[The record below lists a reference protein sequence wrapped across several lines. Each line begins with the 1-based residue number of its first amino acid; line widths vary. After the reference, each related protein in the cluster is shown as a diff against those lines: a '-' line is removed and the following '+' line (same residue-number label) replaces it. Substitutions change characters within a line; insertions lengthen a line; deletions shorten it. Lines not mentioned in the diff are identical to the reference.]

1 VEKQM
6 NVLDLIRSKTLKKE
20 HLHDAQFL
28 MAKAYRGVPYVD
40 AHHDHPTPEKP
51 AESVTEQ
58 AAAPRPTATGGDMGS
73 ADGHMNV
80 LDLIRSK
87 IIKKEHLNDAQFL
100 MAKAYRGVPYVD
112 AHHDE
117 PASEEETRH
126 LTYRGQ
132 SYEH

>member
-1 VEKQM
+1 M

-20 HLHDAQFL
+20 HLNDAQFL

-40 AHHDHPTPEKP
+40 AHHDHPIPEKP
-51 AESVTEQ
+51 TEPATRQTAISGSTSVS
-58 AAAPRPTATGGDMGS
+58 GDVGS
-73 ADGHMNV
+73 GEEHMNV

-117 PASEEETRH
+117 PVSEEETRR

-132 SYEH
+132 SYQH

>member
-1 VEKQM
+1 M

-20 HLHDAQFL
+20 HLNEAQFV

-40 AHHDHPTPEKP
+40 AHHDHPSPEKP
-51 AESVTEQ
+51 SKPVREQ
-58 AAAPRPTATGGDMGS
+58 PTASRPTPAGVDAAAGEA
-73 ADGHMNV
+73 HMNV

-100 MAKAYRGVPYVD
+100 MAKAYRGVPYMD

-117 PASEEETRH
+117 PESGEEPKN

-132 SYEH
+132 SYQH